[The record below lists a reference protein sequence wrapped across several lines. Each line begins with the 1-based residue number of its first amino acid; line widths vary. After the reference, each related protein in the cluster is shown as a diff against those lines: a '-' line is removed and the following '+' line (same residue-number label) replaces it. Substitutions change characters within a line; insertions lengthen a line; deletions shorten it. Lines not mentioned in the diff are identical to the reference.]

1 MQPQINT
8 AADDAVGKEVKTAMC
23 RHLKSKERN
32 EKILQW
38 GALLNVVRCIL
49 DTEQMSLVHVCKSTF
64 SPLQYVYTA
73 GKSSLN
79 LAFSSLM
86 WPYIWCYWS
95 EQCKWFFILFLF
107 CLILFQIRPKPLWY
121 VVLFQMQ
128 PVCHITPMFWPH
140 WKLVEL
146 LVEEGL
152 SRSDDAVPGNRR
164 LVDEAGWKPL
174 ERKQNCIHFV
184 TIVSLSSAQ
193 QPKKFICRCWHE

>member
-64 SPLQYVYTA
+64 SLLQYVHTA

-79 LAFSSLM
+79 LALFFTLM

-95 EQCKWFFILFLF
+95 EQCKWFYFLNF
-107 CLILFQIRPKPLWY
+107 VWSFFKLDLSHFDMWSYFRCNLSVTLHPFFFTSLKARGVASGGRPVKIRW
-121 VVLFQMQ
+121 
-128 PVCHITPMFWPH
+128 CC
-140 WKLVEL
+140 
-146 LVEEGL
+146 
-152 SRSDDAVPGNRR
+152 S
-164 LVDEAGWKPL
+164 
-174 ERKQNCIHFV
+174 RKQASCWWSWLKAVGKKTKLYSLCHHCIA
-184 TIVSLSSAQ
+184 I
-193 QPKKFICRCWHE
+193 ICTTT